1 MVNPAY
7 VFVNDRSEGNA
18 LLTIQ
23 VLGETPPSLMVSLYG
38 RLEYGRSVFRFF
50 AIALFRFSFNK
61 EHISNTF
68 ESKLAI
74 TTVR

>member
-1 MVNPAY
+1 
-7 VFVNDRSEGNA
+7 
-18 LLTIQ
+18 
-23 VLGETPPSLMVSLYG
+23 MVSLYG

-61 EHISNTF
+61 EHISNIF

-74 TTVR
+74 TAVR